1 MSLNSCA
8 AEVSPSSSTGERD
21 EKSSAAPHVTGIREF
36 PITPPSDVDSTT
48 WYVRTDGGDASQCTG
63 RADAPYSGSGT
74 NQACAWGHPFF
85 ALPPKGSA
93 RIAGGDALVIGSGT
107 YLLGE
112 GAPNAGSCLGNSCF
126 MQPVPSGPSATARTR
141 ILGQSGSA
149 APKLVGIGGASKVLN
164 LEGSSNVEVG
174 FLEITDRDDCVSGH
188 SNSSAKCTSS
198 RDFAKTGLSASASRN
213 VWVHD
218 LNIHGLANQGVR
230 AGGLTDWTV
239 ERVRI
244 NANGRAGW
252 DGNIGSGSSN
262 SGQIVLRE
270 VEIGW
275 NGCGERWKTGE
286 PWACWAQKT
295 GGYGDGLGTYYTG
308 GKWLFE
314 DAYIHHNT
322 SDGLDLRYMDG
333 KDSTHVTVRRTHAVA
348 NAGNQVKVRGN
359 ATIENS
365 VLVSQCAYFRG
376 KHFMVEGDHCR
387 AGGNTLQLVPTS
399 NDTISVRH
407 NTITGEGGVLIGA
420 NEGDSS
426 NRIEIRNNVL
436 IGFPTFRNPDVKS
449 AVYYANDAP
458 ARVDWDANLVWNVKR
473 GKCPKGS
480 ICDQDPKLANM
491 TLPGFDAEPLPG
503 SPVIDRVSPPPRRP
517 HGPPR
522 PQGSQP
528 R

>member
-1 MSLNSCA
+1 MA
-8 AEVSPSSSTGERD
+8 QQ
-21 EKSSAAPHVTGIREF
+21 GI
-36 PITPPSDVDSTT
+36 
-48 WYVRTDGGDASQCTG
+48 
-63 RADAPYSGSGT
+63 
-74 NQACAWGHPFF
+74 
-85 ALPPKGSA
+85 
-93 RIAGGDALVIGSGT
+93 
-107 YLLGE
+107 
-112 GAPNAGSCLGNSCF
+112 
-126 MQPVPSGPSATARTR
+126 
-141 ILGQSGSA
+141 
-149 APKLVGIGGASKVLN
+149 
-164 LEGSSNVEVG
+164 
-174 FLEITDRDDCVSGH
+174 
-188 SNSSAKCTSS
+188 
-198 RDFAKTGLSASASRN
+198 
-213 VWVHD
+213 
-218 LNIHGLANQGVR
+218 R
-230 AGGLTDWTV
+230 AGGLSDWTL
-239 ERVRI
+239 ERVKLI
-244 NANGRAGW
+244 ANGRAGW
-252 DGNIGSGSSN
+252 DGNVGDDGSN
-262 SGQIVLRE
+262 SGRIVLRE
-270 VEIGW
+270 IEIGW

-295 GGYGDGLGTYYTG
+295 GGYGDGLGTTETG
-308 GKWLFE
+308 GHWLVE

-426 NRIEIRNNVL
+426 NRIDIRNNVL
-436 IGFPTFRNPDVKS
+436 IGFPTFRNPDVRS

-458 ARVDWDANLVWNVKR
+458 ARVNWDGNLVWNVKR
-473 GKCPKGS
+473 GKCPEGS